1 MHLSNDSAVS
11 KEESG
16 LLGARALGV
25 SGDGLKHTE
34 DGGLALG
41 LHSPAEGLTT
51 EAGALRGV
59 VTELGEATLL
69 ERTNA
74 SGAVLGCPFTGCA
87 HITHTAGLH
96 AAA

>member
-1 MHLSNDSAVS
+1 MHLGNGGAVS

-16 LLGARALGV
+16 LLGARALRV
-25 SGDGLKHTE
+25 SGDGLEHTQ

-41 LHSPAEGLTT
+41 LHGLAEGLTT
-51 EAGALRGV
+51 ETGALCGV
-59 VTELGEATLL
+59 VAELGEAALL
-69 ERTNA
+69 EGANA
-74 SGAVLGCPFTGCA
+74 SRAVLGCPFTGCA